1 MNFIIYDLE
10 ATCWENRPT
19 DYKQEIIEIGAVM
32 LDAYGEELGT
42 FNRFVRPILHPD
54 LSFFCK
60 GLTGIEQRTVDK
72 ASTFQEVIESFQ
84 DWAEVFYEDYRL
96 CAWGSFDEK
105 MLYQDCNLHDIET
118 DWLDDKCLNIK
129 RQFQELKGLRQPW
142 GLKKTID
149 KLGFEWSGT
158 AHSGIDDAINLSKI
172 FLEYRDEWRY

>member
-1 MNFIIYDLE
+1 
-10 ATCWENRPT
+10 
-19 DYKQEIIEIGAVM
+19 
-32 LDAYGEELGT
+32 
-42 FNRFVRPILHPD
+42 
-54 LSFFCK
+54 
-60 GLTGIEQRTVDK
+60 
-72 ASTFQEVIESFQ
+72 
-84 DWAEVFYEDYRL
+84 
-96 CAWGSFDEK
+96 